1 MKGQFFLIG
10 IILTAVIM
18 LLSINFLS
26 TNEKIFLIDDEDD
39 YFNHLN
45 YAYEYSIPDDWEHL
59 DEENRV
65 KIGICVSESD
75 ENNTDFRNSTLELY
89 PGQGISCNMHSTTGI
104 NFGNSD
110 CLIVINSNQINSSL
124 DSDTGCNIFT
134 IYYND
139 TVSSGGGSSFT
150 ANNNKVNASKILLE
164 SVQSSPMNKS
174 NNISNYYINR
184 NIKLSEVVNS
194 NKTYNLTYGSEKLD
208 FEGTI

>member
-45 YAYEYSIPDDWEHL
+45 YVYEYSIPDDWEHL

-65 KIGICVSESD
+65 KIGVCLSESD

-89 PGQGISCNMHSTTGI
+89 PGQGISCTMHAQTGI
-104 NFGNSD
+104 EFGNSD
-110 CLIVINSNQINSSL
+110 CLIVIKSNQINSSL
-124 DSDTGCNIFT
+124 DSNSGCNIFT

-139 TVSSGGGSSFT
+139 TVSSGGGASFT
-150 ANNNKVNASKILLE
+150 SNNNKLNVSKLFLE
-164 SVQSSPMNKS
+164 SIKNSPTNSS
-174 NNISNYYINR
+174 NNISNYYVNR
-184 NIKLSEVVNS
+184 NIKLSEMVNS
-194 NKTYNLTYGSEKLD
+194 NNTYNLTYGSEKLD